1 MGKALDGV
9 RIIDLTQFEAGTSC
23 TQLLAW
29 LGADVIKVEEPTH
42 GDPGRISNSNMPGV
56 DSSYFLNL
64 NSNKRSVALDLKQA
78 KGKDIFFELVRQADI
93 VAENLAPGTLERLG
107 LGYDVLS
114 EVNPK
119 IVLARIKGFGTYG
132 PYADYKSF
140 DMIAQA
146 AGGSMAVTGNA
157 GDPPIRPGATIGD
170 TGTGLHA
177 AVGIMAALWQ
187 RQTTGKGQVVEVS
200 MQDAVVNLT
209 RVAMST
215 FNETGKARPRS
226 GNNPQGLPGARTY
239 PCKPGGSDDWV
250 YLGATPRRLG
260 LWLALVRAVGGD
272 EMADDPN
279 YSNFDWVVEH
289 TDEIDDM
296 IETWTMER
304 TKYEVFH
311 ILGKAG
317 VPCGP
322 TLNAEDIYTDP
333 QLLARDM
340 IVTLQ
345 HPERGAFMV
354 PGCPVKMSDSPVELE
369 IGPHLGAQTEE
380 VLKELLQMTDGDLA
394 QLREQKL
401 IP

>member
-42 GDPGRISNSNMPGV
+42 GDPGRYGNSNIPGV
-56 DSSYFLNL
+56 DSGYFINL
-64 NSNKRSVALDLKQA
+64 NSNKRSVALDLKQQR
-78 KGKDIFFELVRQADI
+78 GKDIFFELVRQGDI
-93 VAENLAPGTLERLG
+93 VAENQGPGTLERLG

-119 IVLARIKGFGTYG
+119 IILARIKGFGTYG

-146 AGGSMAVTGNA
+146 TGGSMAVTGNA
-157 GDPPIRPGATIGD
+157 DDPPIRPGATIGD

-187 RQTTGKGQVVEVS
+187 RQSTGKGQVVEVA

-215 FNETGKARPRS
+215 FNETGKSRPRA
-226 GNNPQGLPGARTY
+226 GNNTSGLPGTRTY
-239 PCKPGGSDDWV
+239 RCKPGGSDDWV
-250 YLGATPRRLG
+250 YMAAMPRRTN
-260 LWLALVRAVGGD
+260 LWLALIRAIGGD
-272 EMADDPN
+272 EMASDPN
-279 YSNFDWVVEH
+279 YSDIDWVTEH
-289 TDEIDDM
+289 TDELNEM
-296 IETWTMER
+296 IEAWTMER

-322 TLNAEDIYTDP
+322 TLNAEDIYSDP
-333 QLLARDM
+333 QLAAREM
-340 IVTLQ
+340 IVTLE
-345 HPERGAFMV
+345 HPDRGAFMV
-354 PGCPVKMSDSPVELE
+354 PGCPVKMSDSPAELE
-369 IGPHLGAQTEE
+369 IAPSLGMQTEE
-380 VLKELLQMTDGDLA
+380 VLKELLQMSDGDLA
-394 QLREQKL
+394 ELREQKL

>member
-1 MGKALDGV
+1 MAKALEGV

-42 GDPGRISNSNMPGV
+42 GDPGRYGNSNIPGV
-56 DSSYFLNL
+56 DSGYFINL

-78 KGKDIFFELVRQADI
+78 RGKDIFFELVRQGDI

-119 IVLARIKGFGTYG
+119 IILARIKGFGTYG

-146 AGGSMAVTGNA
+146 TGGSMAVTGNA
-157 GDPPIRPGATIGD
+157 DDPPIRPGATIGD

-187 RQTTGKGQVVEVS
+187 RQTTGKGQVVEVA

-215 FNETGKARPRS
+215 FNETGKSRPRS
-226 GNNPQGLPGARTY
+226 GNNTSGLPGTRTY
-239 PCKPGGSDDWV
+239 RCKPGGSDDWV
-250 YLGATPRRLG
+250 YMAAMPRRTN
-260 LWLALVRAVGGD
+260 LWLALIRAIGGD
-272 EMADDPN
+272 ELANDPN
-279 YSNFDWVVEH
+279 YSDIDWVVEH
-289 TDEIDDM
+289 TDELNEM
-296 IETWTMER
+296 IEAWTMER

-322 TLNAEDIYTDP
+322 TLNAVDIYSDP
-333 QLLARDM
+333 QLAAREM
-340 IVTLQ
+340 IVTLE
-345 HPERGAFMV
+345 HPDRGAFMV
-354 PGCPVKMSDSPVELE
+354 PGCPVKMSDSPAELQ
-369 IGPHLGAQTEE
+369 IAPSLGMQTEE

-394 QLREQKL
+394 ELREQKL